1 MLVLREASRREPNYG
16 AQKSWHN
23 MRQSWPGLMI
33 ADDRMTQ
40 RDSTE
45 KDALQSQNAGDWH

>member
-1 MLVLREASRREPNYG
+1 MLVLREASRREANYG

-40 RDSTE
+40 RDPTE
-45 KDALQSQNAGDWH
+45 KDALQSQKAGD